1 MSMSKNRDF
10 LIELTGSLYCLT
22 LLFPKKEPL
31 RYKMREKAIE
41 ILAQPNEKDLD
52 VLDRF
57 FEIALIQKWVS
68 FPEILSVKTKY
79 DNLRREL
86 LLGQSEEIQKET
98 LFSSRENREEL
109 KQNND
114 QQESNPVEN
123 NLVENSSVEN
133 SSVENNSVE
142 NNQPFNGLKIVN
154 GINQRQEKILEFL
167 KENGRAQVWQIKEVM
182 PDITKRTLR
191 RDFEQMLKQGMIKRI
206 GERNNTFYQIK
217 VNQA

>member
-1 MSMSKNRDF
+1 MSKNQDF
-10 LIELTGSLYCLT
+10 LIELTGSLYRLT

-41 ILAQPNEKDLD
+41 ILAQPNEKDLE
-52 VLDRF
+52 VLNRF
-57 FEIALIQKWVS
+57 FEIALIQKWIS

-86 LLGQSEEIQKET
+86 LSGQSEEIQKET
-98 LFSSRENREEL
+98 LFSPEEKKQEQKEN
-109 KQNND
+109 NN
-114 QQESNPVEN
+114 QQESNLVEN
-123 NLVENSSVEN
+123 N
-133 SSVENNSVE
+133 SVENNSVE
-142 NNQPFNGLKIVN
+142 NNQPFNGFKSAN
-154 GINQRQEKILEFL
+154 GINYRQEKILEFL
-167 KENGRAQVWQIKEVM
+167 KENGRAQVWQIKEIM

-206 GERNNTFYQIK
+206 GQRNDTFYQIK